1 QMLDEQESTVSGDVV
16 LRHARAFSHKE
27 RVDVSE
33 ATEVLREIVEGMLKS
48 PLGRVVGANT
58 QDEIDENWELDS
70 IIEYVHGN
78 LLSPEDISVDDIK
91 GKEPDEIIDFIFEK
105 VKVRYDEKEQE
116 LTPEQMREFEK
127 VIVLRTVDTKWMDH
141 IDQMDQLRQGIHLRA
156 YGQNDPLQEYQ
167 AEGFQMFEEMVV

>member
-1 QMLDEQESTVSGDVV
+1 DT
-16 LRHARAFSHKE
+16 
-27 RVDVSE
+27 
-33 ATEVLREIVEGMLKS
+33 
-48 PLGRVVGANT
+48 
-58 QDEIDENWELDS
+58 

-78 LLSPEDISVDDIK
+78 SLNPDDITVDDIK
-91 GKEPDEIIDFIFEK
+91 GIEPEEIIDFILEK

-167 AEGFQMFEEMVV
+167 AEGFQMFEEMIVEIEEEVAKYVMKAQIRDNLQRQEVVKDTQAVSGGDQEEKKKSRKPHVKTETDRKSVV